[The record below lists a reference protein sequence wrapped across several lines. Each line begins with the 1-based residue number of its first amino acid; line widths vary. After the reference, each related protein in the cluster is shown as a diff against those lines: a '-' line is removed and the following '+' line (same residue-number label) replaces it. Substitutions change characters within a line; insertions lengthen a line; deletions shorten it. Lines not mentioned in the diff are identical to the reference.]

1 MLLIIH
7 VIRHIFPQQISSA
20 AKHHFHNSING
31 ILYTSQPLHI
41 QKKVLPGWH
50 FPVWWLSMLS
60 ANNPDQLWYENLASL
75 IHCVQ
80 PFWDF
85 YHRMFINL
93 YSYNNQINLL
103 EICYGWGRCSI
114 VILWITLSQ
123 NHFGQS
129 HWAKTKKN
137 NEMISRLNLS
147 HTNLSLLYLWKQ
159 IIPITYKSKC
169 GSHLEV

>member
-1 MLLIIH
+1 
-7 VIRHIFPQQISSA
+7 
-20 AKHHFHNSING
+20 
-31 ILYTSQPLHI
+31 
-41 QKKVLPGWH
+41 
-50 FPVWWLSMLS
+50 MLS

-80 PFWDF
+80 PFRDF
-85 YHRMFINL
+85 YHRTFINL
-93 YSYNNQINLL
+93 YSYNNQIYLL
-103 EICYGWGRCSI
+103 EIYCGWRRCSI

-159 IIPITYKSKC
+159 IIPITYKSKQIWFPLRSLRLRLLKTPWVVLASSVLVISKKC
-169 GSHLEV
+169 LW